1 MGLGTLYYTLIY
13 KKGMV
18 WCSLCGFLIIKLQ
31 IALHHAVWCGAMR
44 YIVTCGV
51 VRLCHFSSSFDA
63 IFAVWWTLLCIRNCC
78 QKLTMIIYI
87 YIYIYMK
94 TNDVSNFIKIVT
106 RQPLRIV
113 NPHFGSIFLHNSVQ
127 FYQSL
132 CDLIL
137 VLFAQAN
144 HLVKLK
150 PSNRNFAFA
159 FVHNFTWVII
169 LL

>member
-1 MGLGTLYYTLIY
+1 
-13 KKGMV
+13 
-18 WCSLCGFLIIKLQ
+18 
-31 IALHHAVWCGAMR
+31 
-44 YIVTCGV
+44 
-51 VRLCHFSSSFDA
+51 
-63 IFAVWWTLLCIRNCC
+63 
-78 QKLTMIIYI
+78 
-87 YIYIYMK
+87 MK

-159 FVHNFTWVII
+159 FVHNFT
-169 LL
+169 